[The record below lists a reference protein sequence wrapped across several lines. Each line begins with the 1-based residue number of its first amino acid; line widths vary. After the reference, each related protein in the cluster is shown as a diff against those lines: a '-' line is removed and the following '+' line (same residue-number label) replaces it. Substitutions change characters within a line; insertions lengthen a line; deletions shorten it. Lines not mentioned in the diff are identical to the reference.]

1 MRILTAH
8 KKSLLLLHDHSWL
21 QQAPVQEFKK
31 ATNLT
36 LSTEVL
42 AEAKKLGINISKA
55 CDAFLESLV
64 KQEKERLWKQENA
77 KFMAEYNQIT
87 EEEGLPLD
95 KWRTF

>member
-1 MRILTAH
+1 MIIHDNIRTYN
-8 KKSLLLLHDHSWL
+8 KEKSL
-21 QQAPVQEFKK
+21 KK

-36 LSTEVL
+36 LNTEVL

-64 KQEKERLWKQENA
+64 RKEKERLWKLENA
-77 KFMAEYNQIT
+77 KFISEYNQIT
-87 EEEGLPLD
+87 DEEGLPLD

>member
-1 MRILTAH
+1 MPMIIHDTMRTYNKEKIL
-8 KKSLLLLHDHSWL
+8 
-21 QQAPVQEFKK
+21 KK

-36 LSTEVL
+36 LNTEVL

-64 KQEKERLWKQENA
+64 KQEKERLWKLENV
-77 KFMAEYNQIT
+77 KFISEYNQIT
-87 EEEGLPLD
+87 DEEGLPLD

>member
-1 MRILTAH
+1 MII
-8 KKSLLLLHDHSWL
+8 HDTIRTYNKEKGL
-21 QQAPVQEFKK
+21 KK

-36 LSTEVL
+36 LNTEVL

-64 KQEKERLWKQENA
+64 RQEKERLWKLENA
-77 KFMAEYNQIT
+77 KFISEYNQIT
-87 EEEGLPLD
+87 DEEGLPLD

>member
-1 MRILTAH
+1 MII
-8 KKSLLLLHDHSWL
+8 HDNIRTYNKDK
-21 QQAPVQEFKK
+21 APKK

-36 LSTEVL
+36 LNTEVL
-42 AEAKKLGINISKA
+42 AEARKLGINISKA

-64 KQEKERLWKQENA
+64 MQEKERLWKLENA
-77 KFMAEYNQIT
+77 KFISEYNQIT

>member
-1 MRILTAH
+1 MIIHSSIRTQEKIL
-8 KKSLLLLHDHSWL
+8 KK
-21 QQAPVQEFKK
+21 V
-31 ATNLT
+31 TNLI
-36 LSTEVL
+36 LNTEVL

-64 KQEKERLWKQENA
+64 RQEKERLWKLNNA
-77 KFMAEYNQIT
+77 QFINEYNQIT

>member
-1 MRILTAH
+1 MII
-8 KKSLLLLHDHSWL
+8 HDKTRPYNKEKGL
-21 QQAPVQEFKK
+21 KK

-36 LSTEVL
+36 LNTEVL

-64 KQEKERLWKQENA
+64 KQEKERLWKLENA
-77 KFMAEYNQIT
+77 KFISEYNQIT
-87 EEEGLPLD
+87 DEEGLPLD

>member
-1 MRILTAH
+1 MLTYDPSPT
-8 KKSLLLLHDHSWL
+8 KDKSL
-21 QQAPVQEFKK
+21 KK

-36 LSTEVL
+36 LNTEVL

-64 KQEKERLWKQENA
+64 RQEKERLWKLDNA
-77 KFMAEYNQIT
+77 KFINEYNRIT

>member
-1 MRILTAH
+1 MIIHDTMRTYNKEKIL
-8 KKSLLLLHDHSWL
+8 
-21 QQAPVQEFKK
+21 KK

-36 LSTEVL
+36 LNTEVL

-64 KQEKERLWKQENA
+64 KQEKERLWKLENV
-77 KFMAEYNQIT
+77 KFISEYNQIT
-87 EEEGLPLD
+87 DEEGLPLD

>member
-1 MRILTAH
+1 MIIHQSPRAQDKVL
-8 KKSLLLLHDHSWL
+8 
-21 QQAPVQEFKK
+21 KK

-36 LSTEVL
+36 LNTEVL

-64 KQEKERLWKQENA
+64 KQEKERLWKIENA
-77 KFMAEYNQIT
+77 KFISEYNQIT

>member
-1 MRILTAH
+1 MTLDSTQTQGRTT
-8 KKSLLLLHDHSWL
+8 
-21 QQAPVQEFKK
+21 KK

-36 LSTEVL
+36 LNIEVL

-64 KQEKERLWKQENA
+64 KQEKERRWNAENIE
-77 KFMAEYNQIT
+77 FINEYNQIT
-87 EEEGLPLD
+87 ESEGLPLE

>member
-1 MRILTAH
+1 MII
-8 KKSLLLLHDHSWL
+8 HDNTRPYNKEKNL
-21 QQAPVQEFKK
+21 KK

-36 LSTEVL
+36 LNTEVL

-64 KQEKERLWKQENA
+64 KQEKERLWKLENA
-77 KFMAEYNQIT
+77 KFISEYNQIT
-87 EEEGLPLD
+87 DEEGLPLD